1 MSSQQSDGE
10 LILHTGNLL
19 RIPTATF
26 QDEYHKG
33 IKKALKNKI
42 WKQIIPDKSL
52 IANDSKISTDDKNI
66 KLNSMYFILFVVL
79 HFSETIFEY

>member
-1 MSSQQSDGE
+1 MSSQQGESE

-19 RIPTATF
+19 RIQPTATF

-33 IKKALKNKI
+33 IKKALKDKI

-52 IANDSKISTDDKNI
+52 MANSSKTNTDDKNI
-66 KLNSMYFILFVVL
+66 KINSKYIFLF
-79 HFSETIFEY
+79 